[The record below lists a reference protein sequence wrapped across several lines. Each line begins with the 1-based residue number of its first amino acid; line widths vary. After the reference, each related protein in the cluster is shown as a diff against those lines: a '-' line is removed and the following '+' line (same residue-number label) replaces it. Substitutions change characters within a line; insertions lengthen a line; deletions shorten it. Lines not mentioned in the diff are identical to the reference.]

1 MEASSVTPGASAAAA
16 GPAPPGPQV
25 PVPTVAGERP
35 GRIRRIIR
43 PLAFMSLPTAV
54 LVMLFLVPM
63 GILAIYSFQYG
74 DLTGKSGF
82 TLSNFSDIMTDPLY
96 RDIAWTTFQIATIA
110 MIAQLIVG
118 LPLAYV
124 LAYKAG
130 RFELPLLLALV
141 LADELNPMVRIYAWR
156 MLLGREGLINEAL
169 TSIGLIDAPID
180 ALLFNKFSVI
190 VVLSTSYLTYTVIP
204 IYASM
209 KAVDSGLFEA
219 ARDMGAGWFTTF
231 RRVLLPL
238 IAPGIFIALLLVY
251 VPLFTD
257 FAAPTLVGG
266 TTGYMLGNVVADL
279 VLENGNL
286 NAGAAMSFLMLTA
299 AALFSLAAYQL
310 SKIKQGTG

>member
-1 MEASSVTPGASAAAA
+1 MEAS
-16 GPAPPGPQV
+16 APPAS
-25 PVPTVAGERP
+25 PVPIVVGERP
-35 GRIRRIIR
+35 SRFRKLLK

-54 LVMLFLVPM
+54 LVVLFLIPM
-63 GILAIYSFQYG
+63 GVLAYFSFQYG
-74 DLTGKSGF
+74 DLTGQSGF
-82 TLSNFSDIMTDPLY
+82 TTSNFTDILSDSLY
-96 RDIAWTTFQIATIA
+96 REIAWTTFQIATIA
-110 MIAQLIVG
+110 MIAQLLVG

-130 RFELPLLLALV
+130 KFELPLLLALV

-169 TSIGLIDAPID
+169 MSIGLIDVPID

-266 TTGYMLGNVVADL
+266 TTGYMLGNVVSDL

-286 NAGAAMSFLMLTA
+286 NAGAAMSFLMLIA
-299 AALFSLAAYQL
+299 AALFSLLAYQL
-310 SKIKQGTG
+310 SRIKQGAK

>member
-1 MEASSVTPGASAAAA
+1 MG
-16 GPAPPGPQV
+16 V
-25 PVPTVAGERP
+25 PMAEIPTVTGERRS
-35 GRIRRIIR
+35 RISKLLR
-43 PLAFMSLPTAV
+43 PLAFMSLPSAV
-54 LVMLFLVPM
+54 LVLLFLIPM
-63 GILAIYSFQYG
+63 GILVYFSFQYG
-74 DLTGKSGF
+74 DLTGYSGF
-82 TLSNFSDIMTDPLY
+82 TLTNFTDILSDSLY
-96 RDIAWTTFQIATIA
+96 REIAFTTLQIATIA
-110 MIAQLIVG
+110 MVAQLIVG
-118 LPLAYV
+118 IPLAYI

-286 NAGAAMSFLMLTA
+286 NAGAAMSFLMLLA
-299 AALFSLAAYQL
+299 AGIFSLLAYQL
-310 SKIKQGTG
+310 SRVKQGAK

>member
-1 MEASSVTPGASAAAA
+1 MG
-16 GPAPPGPQV
+16 V
-25 PVPTVAGERP
+25 PMAEIPTVTGER
-35 GRIRRIIR
+35 RSRLSKLLR
-43 PLAFMSLPTAV
+43 PLAFMTLPTAV
-54 LVMLFLVPM
+54 LVLLFLIPM
-63 GILAIYSFQYG
+63 GILVYFSFQHG
-74 DLTGKSGF
+74 DLTGQSGF
-82 TLSNFSDIMTDPLY
+82 TFSNFTDILTESLY
-96 RDIAWTTFQIATIA
+96 REIALTTLEIATIA
-110 MIAQLIVG
+110 MVAQLIVG
-118 LPLAYV
+118 IPLAYV

-257 FAAPTLVGG
+257 FAAPSLVGG

-286 NAGAAMSFLMLTA
+286 NAGAALSFLMLLA
-299 AALFSLAAYQL
+299 AGLFSLLAYQL
-310 SKIKQGTG
+310 SRVKQGAK

>member
-1 MEASSVTPGASAAAA
+1 
-16 GPAPPGPQV
+16 
-25 PVPTVAGERP
+25 
-35 GRIRRIIR
+35 
-43 PLAFMSLPTAV
+43 
-54 LVMLFLVPM
+54 
-63 GILAIYSFQYG
+63 
-74 DLTGKSGF
+74 GK
-82 TLSNFSDIMTDPLY
+82 
-96 RDIAWTTFQIATIA
+96 
-110 MIAQLIVG
+110 
-118 LPLAYV
+118 
-124 LAYKAG
+124 
-130 RFELPLLLALV
+130 FELPLLLALV

-169 TSIGLIDAPID
+169 MSIGLIDVRID
-180 ALLFNKFSVI
+180 ALLFNKLSVI

-266 TTGYMLGNVVADL
+266 TTGYMLGNVVSDL

-286 NAGAAMSFLMLTA
+286 NAGAAMSFLMLLA
-299 AALFSLAAYQL
+299 AGAFSLVAYQL
-310 SKIKQGTG
+310 SKIKSGAK

>member
-1 MEASSVTPGASAAAA
+1 VEASSPPAS
-16 GPAPPGPQV
+16 PV
-25 PVPTVAGERP
+25 PVVVGERP
-35 GRIRRIIR
+35 SAFRKLLK
-43 PLAFMSLPTAV
+43 PLAFMSLPTAT
-54 LVMLFLVPM
+54 LFLLFLMPM
-63 GILAIYSFQYG
+63 AILAWFSFQYG
-74 DLTGKSGF
+74 DLSGNSGF
-82 TLSNFSDIMTDPLY
+82 TLTNFTDILSDSLY
-96 RDIAWTTFQIATIA
+96 REIAWTTFQIATIA

-124 LAYKAG
+124 LAFKAG
-130 RFELPLLLALV
+130 KFELPLLLALV

-169 TSIGLIDAPID
+169 MSLHLIDVPID

-209 KAVDSGLFEA
+209 KAVDAGLFEA

-266 TTGYMLGNVVADL
+266 TTGYMLGNVVSDL

-286 NAGAAMSFLMLTA
+286 NAGAAMSFLMLLGA
-299 AALFSLAAYQL
+299 AGFSLIAYQL
-310 SKIKQGTG
+310 SKIKGQTK

>member
-1 MEASSVTPGASAAAA
+1 MEASTV
-16 GPAPPGPQV
+16 PAPV
-25 PVPTVAGERP
+25 IVTGERP
-35 GRIRRIIR
+35 SRLNRLLK

-54 LVMLFLVPM
+54 LVVLFLVPM
-63 GILAIYSFQYG
+63 GILAAFSFQYG
-74 DLTGKSGF
+74 DLTGESGF
-82 TLSNFSDIMTDPLY
+82 TFTNFTDILGDSLY
-96 RDIAWTTFQIATIA
+96 GEIALTTLEIATIA

-130 RFELPLLLALV
+130 KFELPLLLALV
-141 LADELNPMVRIYAWR
+141 LADELNPMVKIYAWR

-169 TSIGLIDAPID
+169 TSIGLISQPID
-180 ALLFNKFSVI
+180 ALLFNKFAVI

-209 KAVDSGLFEA
+209 KAVDAGLFEA
-219 ARDMGAGWFTTF
+219 ARDLGAGWFTTF

-266 TTGYMLGNVVADL
+266 TDGYMLGNVVSDL

-286 NAGAAMSFLMLTA
+286 NAGAAMSFLMLIG
-299 AALFSLAAYQL
+299 AALFSLVAYQL
-310 SKIKQGTG
+310 SRIKSGAK

>member
-1 MEASSVTPGASAAAA
+1 MEASNPPAS
-16 GPAPPGPQV
+16 
-25 PVPTVAGERP
+25 PVPAIAGERP
-35 GRIRRIIR
+35 GLLKKWLR
-43 PLAFMSLPTAV
+43 PLAFMSLPTGV
-54 LVMLFLVPM
+54 LVFLFLLPM
-63 GILAIYSFQYG
+63 AILAYFSFEYG
-74 DLTGKSGF
+74 DLTGQSGF
-82 TLSNFSDIMTDPLY
+82 TITNFTDILTDSLY
-96 RDIAWTTFQIATIA
+96 REIAFTTFQIATIA

-118 LPLAYV
+118 LPVAYV
-124 LAYKAG
+124 LAFKAG
-130 RFELPLLLALV
+130 KFELPLLLALV

-156 MLLGREGLINEAL
+156 MLLGREGLINDAL
-169 TSIGLIDAPID
+169 TSLGVIDVPID

-209 KAVDSGLFEA
+209 KAVDAGLFEA
-219 ARDMGAGWFTTF
+219 ARDMGASWFTTF

-286 NAGAAMSFLMLTA
+286 NAGAAMSFLMLIG
-299 AALFSLAAYQL
+299 AALFSLLAYQL
-310 SKIKQGTG
+310 SKIKGATK